1 MPDIRSLLLIDDN
14 PAHAEAFQ
22 EALLNAK
29 DGPFHGE
36 WVQTLC
42 QSVERLREKTVWA
55 IFASLSLP
63 DSQGLDTIDRLLQAA
78 PGVPILVMG
87 RAEDEDLSTEALRR
101 GAKDYL
107 LNGHIGVY
115 SFGRAIRNMAERKTA
130 EEALFN
136 EKERATV
143 TLNSIGDAVLSTDI
157 LGNVSY
163 LNVVAEKMTGWTCA
177 EALGRPLGEVFQI
190 IDGATRKSSPNPME
204 FAIHEDKTVKLTPN
218 CILIRRDGSESSIED
233 SAAPIHDRSG
243 LITGAV
249 IVFHDVTESR
259 AMTEEMSHLAQHDIL
274 TDLPNRMLLKDRIS
288 QAIATARRNN
298 TKVAVL
304 FLDLDGFKDINDSLG
319 HAVGDNVLQSVAKC
333 LVNCVRSS
341 DTVSRQGGDEFV
353 VLLSEIKH
361 PSDAGITARKIL
373 TAVTAVTASHT
384 FKQHDLHLTASIG
397 LSTYPEDGEDAE
409 ILLKNADT
417 AMYEGK
423 KIGYNNYQFFK
434 QDMNARTIERQTIE
448 ADLRGALKRQE
459 FVLHYQPKINLQTG
473 KITGTEALIRWMHPD
488 RGLALPLQ
496 FIPVA
501 EESGLILLIGQWVL
515 GEACRQAQDWIDA
528 GLPAVPVAVNVSS
541 LEFRSDSF
549 LENLRSILKDTRLN
563 PRYLELE
570 LTESVLMQNAQA
582 STSALSGLKSIG
594 VRLAVDDFGTGYS
607 SLSYLKRFPI
617 DSLKIDQSFVRDIA
631 TDTDDA
637 TIVSA
642 VITMAKSLK
651 QCVIAE
657 GVETEE
663 QMAFLQAHACDEA
676 QGYYFSKP
684 VAAHKFAKLLETG
697 IARFA
702 SPASASMSFQYPD

>member
-1 MPDIRSLLLIDDN
+1 MADIRNLLLIDEN
-14 PAHAEAFQ
+14 HAHAEAFR

-29 DGPFHGE
+29 DGPFQCE
-36 WVQTLC
+36 WVQTLS
-42 QSVERLREKTVWA
+42 QGVERLREKTIWA

-63 DSQGLDTIDRLLQAA
+63 DSQGLDTIDKLLQAA

-87 RAEDEDLSTEALRR
+87 AAQDEDLSTEALRR

-107 LNGHIGVY
+107 LNGHIGTY

-130 EEALFN
+130 EEVLFI
-136 EKERATV
+136 EKERASV

-157 LGNVSY
+157 LGNVTY
-163 LNVVAEKMTGWTCA
+163 LNVVAEKFTGWMSA
-177 EALGRPLGEVFQI
+177 EALGRPLREVFHI
-190 IDGATRKSSPNPME
+190 VDGVTRKPSANPME
-204 FAIHEDKTVKLTPN
+204 FAIQENKTVKLTPN

-243 LITGAV
+243 SITGAV

-274 TDLPNRMLLKDRIS
+274 TDLPNRLLLKDRIN
-288 QAIATARRNN
+288 QAIAAARRNN
-298 TKVAVL
+298 SKVAVL
-304 FLDLDGFKDINDSLG
+304 FMDLDGFKDINDTLG
-319 HAVGDNVLQSVAKC
+319 HAIGDSVLQSVAKR
-333 LVNCVRSS
+333 LVSCVRSS

-353 VLLSEIKH
+353 VLLSEIKQ

-373 TAVTAVTASHT
+373 TAVTASHR
-384 FKQHDLHLTASIG
+384 FDQHDVQLMASIG
-397 LSTYPEDGEDAE
+397 LSTYPDDGQDAE
-409 ILLKNADT
+409 ILLKNADM

-423 KIGYNNYQFFK
+423 KRGHNNYQFFR
-434 QDMNARTIERQTIE
+434 QDMNSRTIERQTIE
-448 ADLRGALKRQE
+448 ANLRGALERQE

-473 KITGTEALIRWMHPD
+473 KITGAEALIRWLHPD
-488 RGLALPLQ
+488 RGLVSPLQ
-496 FIPVA
+496 FIPIA
-501 EESGLILLIGQWVL
+501 EESGLILLVGQWVL
-515 GEACRQAQDWIDA
+515 REACRQAQDWIDA
-528 GLPAVPVAVNVSS
+528 GLPATPVAVNVSS
-541 LEFRSDSF
+541 LEFRSEGF
-549 LENLRSILKDTRLN
+549 LESLRAILKDTRLD
-563 PRYLELE
+563 PRHLELE
-570 LTESVLMQNAQA
+570 LTESVLMQHAESSA
-582 STSALSGLKSIG
+582 SMLDALKSIG

-607 SLSYLKRFPI
+607 SLSYLKKFPI

-657 GVETEE
+657 GAETEE
-663 QMAFLQAHACDEA
+663 QVTFLQAHACDEA

-684 VAAHKFAKLLETG
+684 VVPHQFAKLLKTG
-697 IARFA
+697 IAPFA
-702 SPASASMSFQYPD
+702 THASVSVPV

>member
-1 MPDIRSLLLIDDN
+1 
-14 PAHAEAFQ
+14 
-22 EALLNAK
+22 
-29 DGPFHGE
+29 
-36 WVQTLC
+36 
-42 QSVERLREKTVWA
+42 
-55 IFASLSLP
+55 
-63 DSQGLDTIDRLLQAA
+63 
-78 PGVPILVMG
+78 
-87 RAEDEDLSTEALRR
+87 
-101 GAKDYL
+101 
-107 LNGHIGVY
+107 
-115 SFGRAIRNMAERKTA
+115 
-130 EEALFN
+130 
-136 EKERATV
+136 V

-373 TAVTAVTASHT
+373 TAVTAVTASHM

-423 KIGYNNYQFFK
+423 KIGHNNYQFFK

-488 RGLALPLQ
+488 RGLALPFQ

-528 GLPAVPVAVNVSS
+528 GLPVVPVAVNVSS

-642 VITMAKSLK
+642 VITMAKSLR

-702 SPASASMSFQYPD
+702 PHDSANMSFQYPD